1 MYYIFLYCE
10 LTLLIPLIDKL
21 ARSKYK
27 YLGFVISP
35 VEIVF
40 MRLIPLIMKVNFNC
54 YIEIIMSVSCVGW
67 FIFYYLGYLLGNGL
81 LEIRFSTAKI
91 AVMWAFSI
99 ALQIAE
105 GYWYLSMGAQNCG
118 TQLKL
123 SSILSNALFVVLAFG
138 FVNSDKTCANKF
150 LNILGKSSFGI
161 YFSHIAVMTALKQ
174 IPYYSE
180 YIIYPFNAIL
190 TVLVSLICVLA
201 GRKFLGNKG
210 RYIAL

>member
-1 MYYIFLYCE
+1 
-10 LTLLIPLIDKL
+10 
-21 ARSKYK
+21 
-27 YLGFVISP
+27 
-35 VEIVF
+35 
-40 MRLIPLIMKVNFNC
+40 MKVNFNR

-105 GYWYLSMGAQNCG
+105 GYWYMSMGAQNCG

-201 GRKFLGNKG
+201 GRKLLGNKG